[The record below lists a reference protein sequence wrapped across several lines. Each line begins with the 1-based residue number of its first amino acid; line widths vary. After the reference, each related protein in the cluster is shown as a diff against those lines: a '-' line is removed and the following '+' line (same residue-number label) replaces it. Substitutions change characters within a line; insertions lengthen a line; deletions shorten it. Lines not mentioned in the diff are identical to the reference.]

1 MIFPHLAK
9 SSLSLR
15 AQLKYLSFYEP
26 FPGCSSTN
34 MVILFLEV
42 LHYLF
47 PFALIW
53 YLFGV
58 ELIDLHLFPSKL

>member
-42 LHYLF
+42 
-47 PFALIW
+47 FALIW

-58 ELIDLHLFPSKL
+58 ELIDLHLFPSKLWVNE